1 MISSCRLAATAT
13 SRNKITLAVS
23 TTYELWI
30 GNETQDDMEITG
42 DIMGFHKGDW
52 EERVL
57 TGHHISLV
65 GSLIMS

>member
-13 SRNKITLAVS
+13 SRNKITLVVS
-23 TTYELWI
+23 ATYELWI

-52 EERVL
+52 EVL